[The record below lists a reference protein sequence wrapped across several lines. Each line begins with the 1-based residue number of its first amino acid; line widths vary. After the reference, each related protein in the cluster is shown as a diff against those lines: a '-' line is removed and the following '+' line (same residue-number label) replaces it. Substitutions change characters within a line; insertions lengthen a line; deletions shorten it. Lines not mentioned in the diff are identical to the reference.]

1 MRAVVDWVQSLPLPG
16 IFLMTFALGLAGAAI
31 LVIAVRVAL
40 RLLGFGRDRPLQLRD
55 AAVNTT
61 SAIFALTMAFSA
73 AGIWQESQQ
82 AHAAVQR
89 EANALENLYSIAASF
104 PLELR
109 ERTRSDIRAYAQQ
122 VLAKDWPAMLRREPF
137 NAKVYD
143 ESESVLVLLM
153 EAISREAGGETL
165 PVASS
170 AIGQIVEA
178 RSARLQRITLAT
190 QGVSGAQ
197 WLSMI
202 LLACAALTALA
213 MVHNH
218 ERISQLL
225 AVGIYALAASAAFFV
240 VLAHDR
246 PFVGR
251 ISVSAEPISHLL
263 GGSGAPR

>member
-1 MRAVVDWVQSLPLPG
+1 MRAVVDWTQSLPLPG
-16 IFLMTFALGLAGAAI
+16 MFLITFALTLAGAA
-31 LVIAVRVAL
+31 VIVIGVRLGL
-40 RLLGFGRDRPLQLRD
+40 RLVGFGEDRPLQLRD
-55 AAVNTT
+55 AAVNAA

-82 AHAAVQR
+82 AHASVQR

-109 ERTRSDIRAYAQQ
+109 ERTRSDIRAYAEQ
-122 VLAKDWPAMLRREPF
+122 VLAKDWPAMLRREHF

-143 ESESVLVLLM
+143 ESENVLILLM
-153 EAISREAGGETL
+153 ETIAREAGTESL
-165 PVASS
+165 PVATP

-190 QGVSGAQ
+190 QGVTSAQ
-197 WLSMI
+197 WLAMI
-202 LLACAALTALA
+202 LLACAALSALA

-218 ERISQLL
+218 ERASQLL
-225 AVGIYALAASAAFFV
+225 AVGIYTVAASAAFFV

-251 ISVSAEPISHLL
+251 ISVSSEPIAHLL
-263 GGSGAPR
+263 GR